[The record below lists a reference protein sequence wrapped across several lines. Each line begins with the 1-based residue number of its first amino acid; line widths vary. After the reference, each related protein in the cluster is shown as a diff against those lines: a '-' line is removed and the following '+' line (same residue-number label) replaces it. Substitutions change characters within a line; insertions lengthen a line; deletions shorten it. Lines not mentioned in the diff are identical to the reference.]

1 MYVCAHMRYVQ
12 YASVCFRGRGIAG
25 IPWMDSNE
33 ILRFSLSWARFSPV
47 PPHHHPQHAA
57 TYSISE
63 PRTSSTYMRNVIPDP
78 EAASTLEHV
87 WDSCILGSPILILYP
102 PGGRPRACVARL
114 RGACSSSRS
123 SRVAKCLELRISEV
137 CVSVFKTIN

>member
-102 PGGRPRACVARL
+102 PGGRPGPVWRDSEEYVAAAAASQSVLNCGFLKCV
-114 RGACSSSRS
+114 
-123 SRVAKCLELRISEV
+123 
-137 CVSVFKTIN
+137 

>member
-33 ILRFSLSWARFSPV
+33 ILRFSLLWARISAV
-47 PPHHHPQHAA
+47 PPHQHPQHAA

-87 WDSCILGSPILILYP
+87 SDSCTGTYLDTVPSGWP
-102 PGGRPRACVARL
+102 PRACVARL
-114 RGACSSSRS
+114 RGVCSSSS
-123 SRVAKCLELRISEV
+123 SSVAKCLELRISEV

>member
-1 MYVCAHMRYVQ
+1 MYVHICGTYSTQ
-12 YASVCFRGRGIAG
+12 CVCFRGRGIAG
-25 IPWMDSNE
+25 ILWTDSNE
-33 ILRFSLSWARFSPV
+33 ILWFSLLWARISAV
-47 PPHHHPQHAA
+47 PPHQHPQHAA

-87 WDSCILGSPILILYP
+87 WDSCTGTYLDTVPSGWP
-102 PGGRPRACVARL
+102 PRACVARL
-114 RGACSSSRS
+114 RGVCSSSRS
-123 SRVAKCLELRISEV
+123 SGVAKCLELRISEV